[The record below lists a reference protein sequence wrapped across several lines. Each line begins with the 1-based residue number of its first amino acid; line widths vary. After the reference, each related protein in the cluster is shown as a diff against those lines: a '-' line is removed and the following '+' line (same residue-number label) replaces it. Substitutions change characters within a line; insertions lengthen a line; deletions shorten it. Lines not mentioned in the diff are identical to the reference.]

1 MDVHTVGVI
10 GAGQM
15 GAGIA
20 QVTAQAGIPVIMQ
33 DVSAEF
39 CKRGFEGIRKNL
51 DRMIQR
57 GRFKPEE
64 RDRVLESIKTGTDL
78 AMMKKADFVIE
89 AVTENEDAKIGIFQ
103 QLDKVC
109 DPDVIFASNTSSISI
124 TRMGAR
130 TTRADKVIGMH
141 FMNPVPAMKLVEI
154 IRGLAT
160 SDETY
165 HATQKL
171 AERVGKSTMT
181 AQDFPGFI
189 VNRVLLPMINE
200 AIYTLYEG
208 VGGVT
213 DIDTAMK
220 LGTNQPMGPLE
231 LADLIGLDTCL
242 AIMEV
247 MHRVLGD
254 DKYRPCPLLKKYVD
268 AGYLGRKTPRLLHL
282 QRTGESG
289 PAASAA
295 IGARPCQIASIDRNS
310 RRRVKMVVKAFILI
324 DTSPG
329 KARDV
334 AAKIRQVKGV
344 SMAHA
349 VTGPHDI
356 IAIAEAPDVTTLGEL
371 VVQGIESV
379 VALNRSLTS
388 IVAD

>member
-1 MDVHTVGVI
+1 MHIKLVGVV

-15 GAGIA
+15 GSGIA
-20 QVTAQAGIPVIMQ
+20 QVTAQAGIEVVMHDLAP
-33 DVSAEF
+33 ELL
-39 CKRGFEGIRKNL
+39 KRGIDGIGRNL

-57 GRFKPEE
+57 GRFKPED
-64 RDRVLESIKTGTDL
+64 RDRVIKRVQTTANLEDL
-78 AMMKKADFVIE
+78 ARADFVIE
-89 AVTENEDAKIGIFQ
+89 AVVENEDAKIELLKK
-103 QLDKVC
+103 LDHVC
-109 DPDVIFASNTSSISI
+109 PPEVVFASNTSSISI

-130 TTRADKVIGMH
+130 TSRADRVIGMH

-160 SDETY
+160 SDQTFEQTR
-165 HATQKL
+165 AL
-171 AERVGKSTMT
+171 AERLGKSTMT

-200 AIYTLYEG
+200 AIYTMYEG

-268 AGYLGRKTPRLLHL
+268 AGYLGRKTGRGFYQYDKQGNPI
-282 QRTGESG
+282 S
-289 PAASAA
+289 PA
-295 IGARPCQIASIDRNS
+295 Q
-310 RRRVKMVVKAFILI
+310 
-324 DTSPG
+324 
-329 KARDV
+329 
-334 AAKIRQVKGV
+334 
-344 SMAHA
+344 
-349 VTGPHDI
+349 
-356 IAIAEAPDVTTLGEL
+356 
-371 VVQGIESV
+371 
-379 VALNRSLTS
+379 
-388 IVAD
+388 

>member
-1 MDVHTVGVI
+1 MAVSRVGVV

-15 GAGIA
+15 GSGIA
-20 QVTAQAGIPVIMQ
+20 QVTAQAGVPVLMH
-33 DVSAEF
+33 DVSADAVR
-39 CKRGFEGIRKNL
+39 RGLDSIRRNF

-57 GRFKPEE
+57 GRFKPED
-64 RDRVLESIKTGTDL
+64 RDRVLGRIETTANLEDL
-78 AMMKKADFVIE
+78 ARADFIIE
-89 AVTENEDAKIGIFQ
+89 AAVENEDVKIEVFRN
-103 QLDKVC
+103 LDKIC
-109 DPDVIFASNTSSISI
+109 PPEVIFASNTSSISI
-124 TRMGAR
+124 TKMGAR
-130 TTRADKVIGMH
+130 TSRADRLIGMH

-160 SDETY
+160 SDPTY
-165 HATQKL
+165 EATRGL
-171 AERVGKSTMT
+171 AEKLGKTTMT

-268 AGYLGRKTPRLLHL
+268 AGYLGRKTGRGFYSYDAQGNP
-282 QRTGESG
+282 
-289 PAASAA
+289 
-295 IGARPCQIASIDRNS
+295 
-310 RRRVKMVVKAFILI
+310 
-324 DTSPG
+324 SPPM
-329 KARDV
+329 R
-334 AAKIRQVKGV
+334 
-344 SMAHA
+344 
-349 VTGPHDI
+349 
-356 IAIAEAPDVTTLGEL
+356 
-371 VVQGIESV
+371 
-379 VALNRSLTS
+379 
-388 IVAD
+388 

>member
-1 MDVHTVGVI
+1 MEVHTVGVI

-20 QVTAQAGIPVIMQ
+20 QVTAQAGIPVVMH
-33 DVSAEF
+33 DVSAEA
-39 CKRGFEGIRKNL
+39 CKRGFDGIRKNL

-64 RDRVLESIKTGTDL
+64 RDRVLEIIKTGTDL
-78 AMMKKADFVIE
+78 AMMKKTDFVIE
-89 AVTENEDAKIGIFQ
+89 AVTENEDAKIAIFQ

-165 HATQKL
+165 RATQNL

-208 VGGVT
+208 VGAVT

-268 AGYLGRKTPRLLHL
+268 AGYLGRKT
-282 QRTGESG
+282 
-289 PAASAA
+289 
-295 IGARPCQIASIDRNS
+295 S
-310 RRRVKMVVKAFILI
+310 RGFY
-324 DTSPG
+324 TYN
-329 KARDV
+329 
-334 AAKIRQVKGV
+334 
-344 SMAHA
+344 
-349 VTGPHDI
+349 
-356 IAIAEAPDVTTLGEL
+356 E
-371 VVQGIESV
+371 QGNPV
-379 VALNRSLTS
+379 PPPPLR
-388 IVAD
+388 

>member
-1 MDVHTVGVI
+1 MGIRTVGVV

-15 GAGIA
+15 GSGIA
-20 QVTAQAGIPVIMQ
+20 QVTAQAGIDVIMN
-33 DVSAEF
+33 DVSTQLTR
-39 CKRGFEGIRKNL
+39 RGLDAIARNF

-57 GRFKPEE
+57 GRFKSED
-64 RDRVLESIKTGTDL
+64 RDQIMRRIETSTSLEDL
-78 AMMKKADFVIE
+78 ARADMIIE
-89 AVTENEDAKIGIFQ
+89 AVVENEDVKIDLLKKLDGICPPE
-103 QLDKVC
+103 V
-109 DPDVIFASNTSSISI
+109 VFASNTSSISI

-130 TTRADKVIGMH
+130 TSRADRVIGMH

-165 HATQKL
+165 QATRTL
-171 AERVGKSTMT
+171 AERLGKSTMT

-254 DKYRPCPLLKKYVD
+254 DKNRPCPLLKKYVD
-268 AGYLGRKTPRLLHL
+268 AGYLGRKAGRGFYKYDPQGNPTP
-282 QRTGESG
+282 
-289 PAASAA
+289 P
-295 IGARPCQIASIDRNS
+295 
-310 RRRVKMVVKAFILI
+310 
-324 DTSPG
+324 SP
-329 KARDV
+329 
-334 AAKIRQVKGV
+334 
-344 SMAHA
+344 
-349 VTGPHDI
+349 
-356 IAIAEAPDVTTLGEL
+356 
-371 VVQGIESV
+371 
-379 VALNRSLTS
+379 
-388 IVAD
+388 

>member
-1 MDVHTVGVI
+1 
-10 GAGQM
+10 M
-15 GAGIA
+15 GSGIA
-20 QVTAQAGIPVIMQ
+20 QVTAQAGVRVVMN
-33 DVSAEF
+33 DVSQEMCSHGLDAIG
-39 CKRGFEGIRKNL
+39 RNL
-51 DRMIQR
+51 DRMVQR

-64 RDRVLESIKTGTDL
+64 RDRVIARIETTTNLEDL
-78 AMMKKADFVIE
+78 ASADFVIE
-89 AVTENEDAKIGIFQ
+89 AVVENEDAKIGLFQ
-103 QLDKVC
+103 KLDQLC
-109 DPDVIFASNTSSISI
+109 PPEVIFASNTSSISI

-130 TTRADKVIGMH
+130 TRRADRVIGMH
-141 FMNPVPAMKLVEI
+141 FMNPVPAMRLVEI

-165 HATQKL
+165 QATRAL
-171 AERVGKSTMT
+171 AERVGKTTMT

-268 AGYLGRKTPRLLHL
+268 AGYLGRK
-282 QRTGESG
+282 SG
-289 PAASAA
+289 RGFYKYDAQGNPSAS
-295 IGARPCQIASIDRNS
+295 
-310 RRRVKMVVKAFILI
+310 
-324 DTSPG
+324 
-329 KARDV
+329 
-334 AAKIRQVKGV
+334 
-344 SMAHA
+344 
-349 VTGPHDI
+349 
-356 IAIAEAPDVTTLGEL
+356 
-371 VVQGIESV
+371 
-379 VALNRSLTS
+379 
-388 IVAD
+388 